1 MSGKDKTKG
10 SLALAAPRVITIPA
24 NNPEISQKL
33 RVAAYA
39 RVSSNSDDQAHS
51 FAAQNAYFSKLIA
64 GNPNWEL
71 ADIYADKGIT
81 GTSIDK
87 REDFLRMMDDCR
99 KGRVDRILVKSISR
113 FGRNTKESLEAVREL
128 AGLGVSVLFE
138 EQKIDTAESTGEML
152 TAIFATLA
160 QKESESISE
169 KMRWSI
175 RTRMTQ
181 GRYLTPSIPFG
192 YRKGESGELVIDE
205 IKAKYVRDIFDTF
218 LAGKNSGEIAA
229 QLKFQQRAA
238 PELADYRWTYK
249 AVVRILRN
257 EKYIGDSLWQK
268 TFQTDDLP
276 RHKKDNKGQKPQY
289 YVAESHPAVIERE
302 KFEKVQKLLQSRKG
316 KFYDTQDERSPFHR
330 MIRCGCCG
338 ANCRRK
344 RVHGIAYQVCRTHT
358 NNKDLC
364 PSRQL
369 QERFIQDAF
378 LRLYFKLKRHGEGI
392 LTQLITD
399 LRTARN
405 ESLLW
410 SEGVVEL
417 NKQITDIAGQER
429 LLLLLKQQGAV
440 SPDLFLS
447 RSDQL
452 AEQRRTAKL
461 KKERLLRSEED
472 HTIQRTQD
480 LLDYLRSGPDTLSF
494 FDEALFSELVDKII
508 VTGNKTLR
516 FRLINGLELTES
528 IERTKR

>member
-1 MSGKDKTKG
+1 MNDNAKSKG

-24 NNPEISQKL
+24 NDPEIGRKL

-71 ADIYADKGIT
+71 ADIYADKGVT

-87 REDFLRMMDDCR
+87 REDFLRMMEDCR

-218 LAGKNSGEIAA
+218 LTGKNSGEIAA

-316 KFYDTQDERSPFHR
+316 
-330 MIRCGCCG
+330 
-338 ANCRRK
+338 
-344 RVHGIAYQVCRTHT
+344 
-358 NNKDLC
+358 
-364 PSRQL
+364 
-369 QERFIQDAF
+369 
-378 LRLYFKLKRHGEGI
+378 
-392 LTQLITD
+392 
-399 LRTARN
+399 
-405 ESLLW
+405 
-410 SEGVVEL
+410 
-417 NKQITDIAGQER
+417 
-429 LLLLLKQQGAV
+429 
-440 SPDLFLS
+440 
-447 RSDQL
+447 
-452 AEQRRTAKL
+452 
-461 KKERLLRSEED
+461 
-472 HTIQRTQD
+472 
-480 LLDYLRSGPDTLSF
+480 
-494 FDEALFSELVDKII
+494 
-508 VTGNKTLR
+508 
-516 FRLINGLELTES
+516 
-528 IERTKR
+528 

>member
-1 MSGKDKTKG
+1 MSSKEKAKG
-10 SLALAAPRVITIPA
+10 SLALATPRVITIPA
-24 NNPEISQKL
+24 NVPGIGRKL

-39 RVSSNSDDQAHS
+39 RVSSNSDDQTHS

-87 REDFLRMMDDCR
+87 REDFLRMMEDCR
-99 KGRVDRILVKSISR
+99 KGRIDRILVKSISR
-113 FGRNTKESLEAVREL
+113 FGRNTRESLEAVREL
-128 AGLGVSVLFE
+128 AGLGVIVLFE

-169 KMRWSI
+169 KMRWSYRMRMRSGTFLPSSMPYGYNIKDKQI
-175 RTRMTQ
+175 RICPEEAETIK
-181 GRYLTPSIPFG
+181 GIFSSYLAGQSMQAIANRLNLESIPRRVSSKTQCWRISTIE
-192 YRKGESGELVIDE
+192 YILSNER
-205 IKAKYVRDIFDTF
+205 YV
-218 LAGKNSGEIAA
+218 
-229 QLKFQQRAA
+229 
-238 PELADYRWTYK
+238 
-249 AVVRILRN
+249 
-257 EKYIGDSLWQK
+257 GDSLWQK
-268 TFQTDDLP
+268 TYQTRELP
-276 RHKKDNKGQKPQY
+276 HRAKKNKGEVEQY
-289 YVAESHPAVIERE
+289 FLPDTHLPIIDRE
-302 KFEKVQKLLQSRKG
+302 TFMKAKQLRLSRKQCPARICEG
-316 KFYDTQDERSPFHR
+316 DILRKRL
-330 MIRCGCCG
+330 RCGICG
-338 ANCRRK
+338 GPFRSIYGRNTHSYECQAKNRGSKKCTSL
-344 RVHGIAYQVCRTHT
+344 RTSET
-358 NNKDLC
+358 
-364 PSRQL
+364 QL
-369 QERFIQDAF
+369 QQAF
-378 LRLYFKLKRHGEGI
+378 LRLYFKLKRHGESV

-405 ESLLW
+405 GSLLW

-440 SPDLFLS
+440 DPDLFLS

-494 FDEALFSELVDKII
+494 FDEALFSELVEKII
-508 VTGNKTLR
+508 VTDNETLR